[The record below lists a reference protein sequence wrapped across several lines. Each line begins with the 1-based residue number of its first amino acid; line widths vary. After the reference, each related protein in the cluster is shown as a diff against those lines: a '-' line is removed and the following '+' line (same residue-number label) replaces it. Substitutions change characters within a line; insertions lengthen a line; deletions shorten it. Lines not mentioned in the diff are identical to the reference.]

1 MMKQLKPW
9 QKIVA
14 YSSLFFVLM
23 CTALGLYM
31 IWLMQ
36 TQ

>member
-14 YSSLFFVLM
+14 YGSLVFVIM
-23 CTALGLYM
+23 WTGLGFYM